1 MERYVMVK
9 KKRWCFQTMIFPQYI
24 HIGAVALH
32 PHTVFETLAYFIGFR
47 IYVWTRDKSV
57 YSAAQSLWL
66 VIAAAAGAAAGSKLL
81 YWLEDPALT
90 IERYWDPVYLME
102 GKTIVGGLLGGLIG
116 VEIAKRFLKLR
127 MRTGDQ
133 FVFPLIFGMAI
144 GRIGCFL
151 TGLSDHTYGIPT
163 SWPTGVDF
171 GDGIPRHP
179 TQLYEIAWLLLLGLL
194 LFIAKVRLSRSLL
207 QGMLFQ
213 WFMFGYLLFRLFVD
227 FIKPTPHVY
236 GALNNIQLACLIGL
250 AYYAQLLIKGYLR
263 RTISAED
270 GSVSHAER

>member
-1 MERYVMVK
+1 MEGYDKVE
-9 KKRWCFQTMIFPQYI
+9 KKRWCFTMTFPQYI
-24 HIGAVALH
+24 HIGAITLH

-47 IYVWTRDKSV
+47 IYVWTRDKSA
-57 YSAAQSLWL
+57 YSPAQSLWL

-81 YWLEDPALT
+81 YWLEDPTLT
-90 IERYWDPVYLME
+90 IQRFRDPVYLME

-116 VEIAKRFLKLR
+116 VEIAKRFLR
-127 MRTGDQ
+127 IRARTGDQ
-133 FVFPLIFGMAI
+133 FVFPLIVGMAI

-151 TGLSDHTYGIPT
+151 TGLSDHTHGTPT
-163 SWPTGVDF
+163 AWPTGVDF

-194 LFIAKVRLSRSLL
+194 LYIVKTRFSRILL

-213 WFMFGYLLFRLFVD
+213 WFMFGYLLFRLLVE

-236 GALNNIQLACLIGL
+236 GALNNIQLAGLIGL
-250 AYYAQLLIKGYLR
+250 AYYAQLLIKGMVR